1 MPMIAKRTTRD
12 IIGDYIA
19 NEQRFDYVEKTSDN
33 IEKADLDLY
42 MKTKEELQTEIRTKM
57 DKVDSFVLETKRK
70 EHLIDAEVDALKN
83 EIDRLKQ
90 RRKGIG
96 MFKKFV
102 NDILLPMVVK
112 EVGNDDGVWETD
124 TARYKLYESYGGVI
138 VNPDEISSDFKK
150 VEIKES
156 IDKVKARKA
165 AISAHRADKE
175 MPAGIQIRKIE
186 RVRRT

>member
-1 MPMIAKRTTRD
+1 MLLKRTTRD
-12 IIGDYIA
+12 IIGDYID
-19 NEQRFDYVEKTSDN
+19 NEQRFDYVEKSSDHV
-33 IEKADLDLY
+33 EKEDLDLY
-42 MKTKEELQTEIRTKM
+42 IKNKETLQTEIRTKM

-112 EVGNDDGVWETD
+112 EVGNEDGVWETD

-138 VNPDEISSDFKK
+138 VNPDMVSSDFKK

-165 AISAHRADKE
+165 AIAAHRAGE
-175 MPAGIQIRKIE
+175 NMPDGIEIRKVE